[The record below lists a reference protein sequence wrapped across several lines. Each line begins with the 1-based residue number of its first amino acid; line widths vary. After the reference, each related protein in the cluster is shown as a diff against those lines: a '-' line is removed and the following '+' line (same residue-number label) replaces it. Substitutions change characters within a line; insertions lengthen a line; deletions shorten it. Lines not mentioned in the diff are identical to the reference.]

1 MPIRLSGLMSG
12 MDTEGIVKELM
23 SVQSM
28 KKTKVVQ
35 AKTKLEWKQTK
46 WADLNTKLTSLYN
59 NFVTK
64 MQLSTAYKTKK
75 ATVSDPTKASVTANT
90 NAVNGS
96 YSMEVKN
103 IATAQILTGAKLSA
117 DSADT
122 KLVDVDASLL
132 NKEITVTTGGETT
145 KFAVT
150 ADTTIKDFTTAL
162 QKAGLNANFDTAQKR
177 LFISS
182 KDSGLANTYSIT
194 SSQLTADEVAARAA
208 LRDAAG
214 YGSMTSSD
222 KQKFDA
228 VMQTLQTSGVDT
240 DEYNEA
246 LDTISK
252 LSYDTKK
259 KTAETAAETFV
270 KAKIYSEKYA
280 ENEQAA
286 KESLKST
293 YFDDEGNL
301 LAGKTQEAYDKAVK
315 ELADKNT
322 VSYIN
327 TQLKESDVKLQI
339 DEAVFSGKTEADM
352 AGFSAEA
359 VEKYY
364 GESVTAFSGM
374 DGVDQDSEKARLD
387 SDDSDVRAYASVADR
402 NITLGS
408 SALAGLGLADIEVDA
423 DGNVTVNG
431 GANDS
436 SNATIPKGMALIA
449 GSDSKIILNGAELTS
464 SSSVV
469 SANGLEISLTG
480 LTKKDEPITFSVA
493 NDTES
498 VYNSIKSFLKE
509 YNAVMKEMNTLY
521 NASSAK
527 GYEPL
532 TSEQKESMTD
542 EDVKLWE
549 DKIKD
554 SLLRG
559 DSTLSG
565 IINSMRSAMMTTVEY
580 DGKNYALSSFGI
592 MTSTDFTEGGLLHI
606 FGDPD
611 DSVYSGKDDKLKKA
625 LSEDPDA
632 VIATLTGVFGKL
644 RETMAQKMA
653 GNKYSSAMTFYSD
666 IKMKDELK
674 SYEKDIKAWEDKLA
688 EMEDSYY
695 KKFTAMESAL
705 AKLQSQ
711 QNSLA
716 GLFGGN

>member
-1 MPIRLSGLMSG
+1 MPIRMSGLMSG

-23 SVQSM
+23 SAQSL

-46 WADLNTKLTSLYN
+46 WADLNGKLTSLYN

-75 ATVSDPTKASVTANT
+75 TSVSDPTKASVNAGTA
-90 NAVNGS
+90 AANGS
-96 YSMEVKN
+96 YTMEVKN
-103 IATAQILTGAKLSA
+103 IATAQYLTGAKLNVESSSA
-117 DSADT
+117 
-122 KLVDVDASLL
+122 KLVDIDPSLL
-132 NKEITVTTGGETT
+132 NKEITITTKGETT

-150 ADTTIKDFTTAL
+150 ADTTISDFTDAL
-162 QKAGLNANFDTAQKR
+162 QKAGLNANFDSAQKR

-182 KDSGLANTYSIT
+182 EDSGLKNTFSIT
-194 SSQLTADEVAARAA
+194 TSAMTADEIAGRDA
-208 LRDAAG
+208 LRNAAG
-214 YGSMTSSD
+214 YGSMTSKN
-222 KQKFDA
+222 KQAFDA
-228 VMQTLQTSGVDT
+228 AMQKLQTSGVDT
-240 DEYNEA
+240 DAYNEA
-246 LDTISK
+246 LDTISN
-252 LSYDTKK
+252 LSYETKK
-259 KTAETAAETFV
+259 KTADTAAETFV
-270 KAKIYSEKYA
+270 KAQIYSEKYA
-280 ENEQAA
+280 EYEEKA
-286 KESLKST
+286 KDSLKSK
-293 YFDDEGNL
+293 YFDEDGNL
-301 LAGKTQEAYDKAVK
+301 LDGKSQDDYDKAVA
-315 ELADKNT
+315 EQADKDT
-322 VSYIN
+322 VSYID
-327 TQLKESDVKLQI
+327 TQLKDSDVKLQI
-339 DEAVFSGKTEADM
+339 DAAAFSGKTAADM

-359 VEKYY
+359 MAKYY
-364 GESVTAFSGM
+364 GEGATAFSGM

-387 SDDSDVRAYASVADR
+387 ADVRDYASISDR
-402 NITLGS
+402 NTTLGS
-408 SALAGLGLADIEVDA
+408 SALSSLGLADIVVDE

-436 SNATIPKGMALIA
+436 SNSSIPKGMALIA

-480 LTKKDEPITFSVA
+480 KTKEGESITFSVA

-498 VYNSIKSFLKE
+498 VYNNIKNFLKE
-509 YNAVMKEMNTLY
+509 YNAIMKEMNTLY

-532 TSEQKESMTD
+532 TSEQKEAMTD

-554 SLLRG
+554 SLLRN

-565 IINSMRSAMMTTVEY
+565 IINGMRNAMMTTVQYE
-580 DGKNYALSSFGI
+580 GKSYALSSFGI
-592 MTSTDFTEGGLLHI
+592 MTSTDYMEGGLLHI
-606 FGDPD
+606 YGDSD

-644 RETMAQKMA
+644 RETMSQKMA
-653 GNKYSSAMTFYSD
+653 GTKNSSALTFYDD
-666 IKMKDELK
+666 IKMKNDVK
-674 SYEKDIKAWEDKLA
+674 QYEKDIKAWEDKLA
-688 EMEDSYY
+688 AMEDSYY
-695 KKFTAMESAL
+695 KKFTAMETAL

-711 QNSLA
+711 QSSLA
-716 GLFGGN
+716 TLFGTGN